1 MHDYVNI
8 TTPPPS
14 PTHQMTSEYP
24 LQIKQCHVYFILFK
38 TKLFLLGKIFGT
50 LARGNG
56 SSNEKKRLFTE
67 LYTIFLI
74 IFNVLIDSISLVF
87 GFGFGL
93 SLIYS
98 GNAYIFQQYPVPVKL
113 S

>member
-56 SSNEKKRLFTE
+56 SSNEKKTIYRT
-67 LYTIFLI
+67 LYNILNYF
-74 IFNVLIDSISLVF
+74 
-87 GFGFGL
+87 
-93 SLIYS
+93 
-98 GNAYIFQQYPVPVKL
+98 
-113 S
+113 